1 VLYLL
6 FHDCLGRVQVVIWN
20 EHHNK
25 LTSSDEN
32 GLIVVWN
39 MYKGELV
46 CRQHMNVVI
55 KQFSGTWYEEMIN
68 NRNKSV
74 VRHMCWNKDGK
85 KICIVYEDGLVILG
99 SVEGSRIWAKELKM
113 QLNFVQVTS
122 PTHSKIQINDCKKI

>member
-1 VLYLL
+1 M
-6 FHDCLGRVQVVIWN
+6 QVVIWN

-39 MYKGELV
+39 MYKGKPHCMQLLL
-46 CRQHMNVVI
+46 NTASI
-55 KQFSGTWYEEMIN
+55 LGTWYEEMIN

-113 QLNFVQVTS
+113 QLNFVQVS
-122 PTHSKIQINDCKKI
+122 SLSKAHMSYWEFS